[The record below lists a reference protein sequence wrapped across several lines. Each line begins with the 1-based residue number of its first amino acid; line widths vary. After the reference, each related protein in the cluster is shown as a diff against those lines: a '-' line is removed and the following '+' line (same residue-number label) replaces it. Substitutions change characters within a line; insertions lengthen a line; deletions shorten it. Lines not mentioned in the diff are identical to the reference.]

1 VQNALNILSCCIQP
15 YRSIAT
21 KEDNTIR
28 WWRERRT
35 DKGQNVTTTV
45 GLRIE
50 NNTPLQYEHPRKGSK
65 YIVWTSGRRPS
76 EVQKEYYKILR
87 KKKNKS

>member
-1 VQNALNILSCCIQP
+1 M
-15 YRSIAT
+15 
-21 KEDNTIR
+21 R

-35 DKGQNVTTTV
+35 DKGQNVTTTT

-50 NNTPLQYEHPRKGSK
+50 NNMPLQYIYIEGKGSK

-76 EVQKEYYKILR
+76 EVQKKKIT
-87 KKKNKS
+87 NI